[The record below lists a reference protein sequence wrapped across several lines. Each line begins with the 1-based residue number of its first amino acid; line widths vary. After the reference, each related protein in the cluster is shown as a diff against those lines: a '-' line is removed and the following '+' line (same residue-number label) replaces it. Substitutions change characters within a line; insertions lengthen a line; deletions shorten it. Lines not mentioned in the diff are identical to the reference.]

1 MGDDSDQM
9 LPPGWETAEDP
20 STGEIYYF
28 NENTGEESNTIPMIP
43 WTLTKGWNS
52 ESGEIPKGFPSSPWT
67 IHFPGMDV
75 LYISMIDEGIPPAT
89 QWYTLNLEDRT
100 LTFEE
105 SVSVEIIGPGRVKIH
120 TDLDRVKTLPMGCSY
135 GKQAPACPELTI
147 SRSLETQPADTDPCT
162 ATFGKAGESPPLPAL
177 AGPVVSLTR
186 AWKRF
191 LDPEQTPGPGDY
203 NLPEIP
209 RDPCNAV
216 FGKAHEERFGPLRK

>member
-105 SVSVEIIGPGRVKIH
+105 SVSVEIMGPGRVKIH

-147 SRSLETQPADTDPCT
+147 SRSLETHPQPADPDPCT
-162 ATFGKAGESPPLPAL
+162 AAFGKAGESPLPGKVQKDLKVKSKRIPAL
-177 AGPVVSLTR
+177 AGE
-186 AWKRF
+186 KRF
-191 LDPEQTPGPGDY
+191 LDPEQTPG
-203 NLPEIP
+203 
-209 RDPCNAV
+209 
-216 FGKAHEERFGPLRK
+216 

>member
-75 LYISMIDEGIPPAT
+75 LYISMIDEGIPPAM

-120 TDLDRVKTLPMGCSY
+120 TDLDRVKTLPMGCNY

-147 SRSLETQPADTDPCT
+147 SCSLETPLQPADTAPCT
-162 ATFGKAGESPPLPAL
+162 AALGKADESPPPAL
-177 AGPVVSLTR
+177 AGE
-186 AWKRF
+186 KRF
-191 LDPEQTPGPGDY
+191 LDPEQTPGPGHY

-216 FGKAHEERFGPLRK
+216 FGKAHEERFGPCVNVFG